1 MKFKGI
7 GFLAAMLMLIGGS
20 VAGTTTAAAG
30 TDANSVVAATRSS
43 VKSSVSFA
51 GTTVP
56 VIKGSMNITTAP
68 KGNVAETWGGQTTLS
83 VHDNQSTHIIG
94 HDGTR
99 FGAVEKLKQGSPV
112 KVVDMYG
119 KTKTYHVVRVSNVTD
134 YGYLQGT
141 KTDVW
146 NKIVNAKQGEQVV
159 LQTCLT
165 ETLNRVV
172 WAR

>member
-1 MKFKGI
+1 MKFNGI
-7 GFLAAMLMLIGGS
+7 GFLAAMLIFVGGS
-20 VAGTTTAAAG
+20 VAGTSAAAVG
-30 TDANSVVAATRSS
+30 TDANSVSASTRSS
-43 VKSSVSFA
+43 VKSSISFA
-51 GTTVP
+51 GTSVP
-56 VIKGSMNITTAP
+56 VIKGNMNITTAP

-83 VHDNQSTHIIG
+83 VSDNQSTHIIG

-99 FGAVEKLKQGSPV
+99 FGEITKLKKGSPV
-112 KVVDMYG
+112 KVVDVHG
-119 KTKTYHVVRVSNVTD
+119 QTKTYHVTQVSNVTD
-134 YGYLQGT
+134 YGLLQGT

-159 LQTCLT
+159 LQTCLS